1 MQSDALTIDKAA
13 NTGSYCV
20 KHSHPQSRLRACSL
34 PASIFC
40 ALGLLHGTALADRYQ
55 LGGGF
60 EGGAKLEASAVSVDN
75 YFYQDADAISA
86 NGYRIR
92 PEASINRAGQST
104 QIAITGYAEN
114 SDFDLPGELD
124 NYLDYGATGDFVWRP
139 YQRHAFDFS
148 AAFRRGHD
156 PAGLQ
161 RTEQEPNFSAG
172 EMDRWNQTSSYV
184 LYRYGSPDSLASNT
198 LRAGRTQRKYQTNRD
213 DTVFLDFTVR
223 ELQYELAYEYSPR
236 TALLF
241 NAEQRATDYA
251 RSTLSSVGNRNGNE
265 LTLTGG
271 LRWVATAKTSG
282 DFRIGVRNY
291 SVDGRRQP
299 SRQSLAYRASLRWNP
314 SAVTAFKLGLGQSTT
329 ETFRADTF
337 FIDERKLD
345 LGWEQAWSTRFSTNA
360 GLSYVNSEFVGSAR
374 EDKFI
379 SASIGFEYLLMRQ
392 LKVFGQYLSRN
403 RDSSFRSLDYDAP
416 ESKLGLRWT
425 L

>member
-1 MQSDALTIDKAA
+1 MQ
-13 NTGSYCV
+13 
-20 KHSHPQSRLRACSL
+20 
-34 PASIFC
+34 ASAGF
-40 ALGLLHGTALADRYQ
+40 ALGLLLHSTAWADRYQ

-75 YFYQDADAISA
+75 YFYQEAGAISA

-92 PEASINRAGQST
+92 PEVSLNRPGQTTQLSISSF
-104 QIAITGYAEN
+104 AEN

-124 NYLDYGATGDFVWRP
+124 NYLDFGATGDFGWRP
-139 YQRHAFDFS
+139 YRRHAFDFS
-148 AAFRRGHD
+148 GAFRRGHD
-156 PAGLQ
+156 PSGLQ
-161 RTEQEPNFSAG
+161 RTEQGPNFSAG
-172 EMDRWNQTSSYV
+172 DMDRWNQTSTYL
-184 LYRYGSPDSLASNT
+184 LYRYGAPDSLASNS

-213 DTVFLDFTVR
+213 DTVFLDYTVR

-241 NAEQRATDYA
+241 NAEQRATNYA

-282 DFRIGVRNY
+282 EFRIGIRNY
-291 SVDGRRQP
+291 SVDERRQSP
-299 SRQSLAYRASLRWNP
+299 RQSLAYRATIRWNP
-314 SAVTAFKLGLGQSTT
+314 SLSNAFKFGAGQSTT
-329 ETFRADTF
+329 ETFRSDTF
-337 FIDERKLD
+337 FLDERKFD
-345 LGWEQAWSTRFSTNA
+345 VNWERIWSSRLNTNV
-360 GLSYVNSEFVGSAR
+360 GIGYIHSEFVGSQR
-374 EDKFI
+374 EDDFI
-379 SASIGFEYLLMRQ
+379 SASVGFDYLLMRQ

-403 RDSSFRSLDYDAP
+403 RDSSFRTLDYDAP